1 MRRKEGWLM
10 MKKIS
15 SKGYVILGILFV
27 LVSVVAFAVPS
38 AKTAAF
44 WISYAFTVIAFAAQ
58 IAIWKAGLGRTESL
72 KSKFLGFPVVH
83 IGIVYLVIQSITLA
97 AFLFIPTLP
106 IWSAVVACASITGVF
121 AVCLITSDVGRSE
134 IERVSAKVQEKT
146 FFIKQV
152 QTEIEL
158 LADAETDIATK
169 SALTQLAE
177 KIRYSDPMSNEQI
190 ADIEDRITEKI
201 AELKIS
207 TDKAKIINELNSL
220 LDERN
225 RKIKISK

>member
-1 MRRKEGWLM
+1 M

-27 LVSVVAFAVPS
+27 LLSVVAFAVPS

-58 IAIWKAGLGRTESL
+58 IAIWKAGLGCNESL

-106 IWSAVVACASITGVF
+106 IWSAVVACAAITGVF

-158 LADAETDIATK
+158 LADAETDVATK

-177 KIRYSDPMSNEQI
+177 KIHYSDPMSDEQI
-190 ADIEDRITEKI
+190 VDIENRIAAKI
-201 AELKIS
+201 AELKS
-207 TDKAKIINELNSL
+207 SKDKVKIINELNSL

-225 RKIKISK
+225 RKIKILK

>member
-1 MRRKEGWLM
+1 
-10 MKKIS
+10 MKKNS
-15 SKGYVILGILFV
+15 SKGYVILGILFI

-44 WISYAFTVIAFAAQ
+44 WISYAFTVIAFATQ
-58 IAIWKAGLGRTESL
+58 IAIWKAGLGRNESL

-106 IWSAVVACASITGVF
+106 IWSAVVACAAIAGVF

-146 FFIKQV
+146 FFIKQL

-158 LADAETDIATK
+158 LADAETDVATK

-190 ADIEDRITEKI
+190 ADIEDRITAKI
-201 AELKIS
+201 AELKS
-207 TDKAKIINELNSL
+207 ATDKAKIIAELNLL

-225 RKIKISK
+225 RKIKILK

>member
-1 MRRKEGWLM
+1 M

-58 IAIWKAGLGRTESL
+58 IAIWKAGLGRNESL

-83 IGIVYLVIQSITLA
+83 IGIVYLVVQIIALA
-97 AFLFIPTLP
+97 VFLFIPTLP
-106 IWSAVVACASITGVF
+106 IWSAVVACTVVVGVS
-121 AVCLITSDVGRSE
+121 AVCMIASDVGRSE
-134 IERVSAKVQEKT
+134 IERVSAKVQEKA
-146 FFIKQV
+146 FYIKQL
-152 QTEIEL
+152 QTDVEL
-158 LADAETDIATK
+158 LSGAETDAATK

-177 KIRYSDPMSNEQI
+177 KIRYSDPMSTEQI
-190 ADIEDRITEKI
+190 ADIEDRITAKV
-201 AELKIS
+201 AELKSS
-207 TDKAKIINELNSL
+207 TDKMKIIDELNSL

-225 RKIKISK
+225 RKIKILK